1 MPNLFPI
8 VISVIEIHSYLIY
21 LIAIY
26 YIMKMYEKNFCTSLK
41 CHSLLFIFHLL
52 VHVVVKNL
60 KAIALRIIFITVIL
74 VNTEKF
80 LFSKP

>member
-1 MPNLFPI
+1 MTNLFSI
-8 VISVIEIHSYLIY
+8 IISVIEIHLYLIY
-21 LIAIY
+21 LIVIY
-26 YIMKMYEKNFCTSLK
+26 YIMKMCERDFCTSLK
-41 CHSLLFIFHLL
+41 CHSVLFIFHLL